1 MTRYSKK
8 YLFFPIRYFM
18 QKQKLIRVKMNL
30 ESKNNMTLK
39 LILPDAYQSVFP
51 FDICI
56 LVFNSIKSSNLQLKS
71 STDWCLVTEI
81 QKPKGWINTLHQY
94 NLFFLTKFLQQPD
107 YFIKRLFYE
116 WVSGKQWPLLLLICR
131 AFLKERIVFVCNLM
145 LSLLSIY

>member
-18 QKQKLIRVKMNL
+18 QKQKLRRVKMNL

-51 FDICI
+51 FNMCI

-71 STDWCLVTEI
+71 STDWCFGYWNSKT
-81 QKPKGWINTLHQY
+81 QSLHQY
-94 NLFFLTKFLQQPD
+94 LASIQFIF
-107 YFIKRLFYE
+107 FIKISSAAGLFYKATLPWMNIWE
-116 WVSGKQWPLLLLICR
+116 TMTFTFTYLQGL
-131 AFLKERIVFVCNLM
+131 FERK
-145 LSLLSIY
+145 

>member
-51 FDICI
+51 FNMCI

-71 STDWCLVTEI
+71 STDWCFGYWNSKTQRLNQYLASI
-81 QKPKGWINTLHQY
+81 QFI
-94 NLFFLTKFLQQPD
+94 FFNK
-107 YFIKRLFYE
+107 ISSAARLFYKATLP
-116 WVSGKQWPLLLLICR
+116 WMSIWKTMTFTFTYLQGL
-131 AFLKERIVFVCNLM
+131 FERKDCVCL
-145 LSLLSIY
+145 